1 MRLTLSLTDSSPEDL
16 MKEMDKVL
24 TKHLNEML
32 GMDAESIMPGNLHT
46 AAMNRLQALGIPV
59 SK

>member
-1 MRLTLSLTDSSPEDL
+1 

-32 GMDAESIMPGNLHT
+32 GMDAKSIMPGNLHT